1 MTLSKKIKPV
11 PRLQTPDI
19 DLDNPEFR
27 MAWDVLEHTRNSV
40 FLTGRA
46 GTGKSTFLR
55 YLTSVTKRK
64 YIVLAPTGIA
74 AVNVGGQ
81 TLHSFFRIPLIP
93 LLPDDADFSVQR
105 IRKRLKYSNSHIK
118 LIRALDLIIID
129 EISMVRADVIDFID
143 KVLRIYSGNMRQ
155 PFGGKQMLFVGDIFQ
170 LEPVVTGNDRDLLS
184 RAYSSFYFFNARVMH
199 EMQPVSIEL
208 QKVYRQDEQQF
219 ISILDNVRMGIV
231 DANDLF
237 NLNAR
242 YRQDAEH
249 EINDTTRKNDFTMTI
264 ATRRDM
270 VDSINERHLRAL
282 KTPSIIYQGRI
293 EKDFPTNSLPT
304 DIELEL
310 KVGAQVVFI
319 KNDPERRWV
328 NGTIAVVETCTD
340 DSITVKLENGDVHK
354 VDVERWANVKYIYN
368 ERKSTVE
375 EVELGSFVQYPL
387 KLAWAL
393 TIHKSQGL
401 TFNNVIIDM
410 GRGAFAGGQ
419 TYVALSRCRSLEG
432 ITLCNPITPR
442 DIYIKPEILRFA
454 RQFNNRELIEKAIET
469 SKADALYSLS
479 AHEFDK
485 NDFTSA
491 VEHFSEALS
500 ARNSL
505 TNPAVRRLI
514 AKRLGRI
521 SVLEKRIEL
530 LSRTI
535 AENQRHFDE
544 LAAQY
549 TSMGETCASE
559 GWDVEAALANY
570 DKALGLSPDYAPA
583 LLGKASI
590 LARRGDRDEAEKY
603 YRRCAEVS
611 KTYAWQA
618 RMGLGD
624 MLAALNND
632 FEAINEYLAAFD
644 ANRDSI
650 EVIERLIDAYKKAGM
665 PEMAAEYIKLR
676 RRLQNPG
683 NSKSK
688 KP

>member
-1 MTLSKKIKPV
+1 MSSPKKIQPV
-11 PRLQTPDI
+11 PSPENSYI

-93 LLPDDADFSVQR
+93 LLPDDAEFSVQR
-105 IRKRLKYSNSHIK
+105 IRQRLKYSSSHIK
-118 LIRALDLIIID
+118 LIRTLDLIIID

-170 LEPVVTGNDRDLLS
+170 LEPVVTGNDRDVLAH
-184 RAYSSFYFFNARVMH
+184 AYSSFYFFNARVMQ

-208 QKVYRQDEQQF
+208 QKVYRQDEQRF
-219 ISILDNVRMGIV
+219 ISILDNVRMGVV
-231 DANDLF
+231 DGNDLQQ
-237 NLNAR
+237 LNAR
-242 YRQDAEH
+242 YVSGAESAVNNIEH
-249 EINDTTRKNDFTMTI
+249 TKDFTMTI

-270 VDSINERHLRAL
+270 VDNINERHLNAL
-282 KTPSIIYQGRI
+282 KTPSIIYHGRI
-293 EKDFPTNSLPT
+293 EKDFPSNSLPT
-304 DIELEL
+304 DLELEL

-328 NGTIAVVETCTD
+328 NGTIAVVETCTK
-340 DSITVKLENGDVHK
+340 DSITVKLEDGEIHK
-354 VDVERWANVKYIYN
+354 VDVERWSNVKYIYN
-368 ERKSTVE
+368 ERKRTVE

-442 DIYIKPEILRFA
+442 DIYIKPEISRFA
-454 RQFNNRELIEKAIET
+454 SQFNNRELIEKAIET
-469 SKADALYSLS
+469 SKADALYALS
-479 AHEFDK
+479 AREFDR

-491 VEHFSEALS
+491 VEHFSEALA
-500 ARNSL
+500 ARNVLS
-505 TNPAVRRLI
+505 NPAARRLI
-514 AKRLGRI
+514 AKRIGRI
-521 SVLEKRIEL
+521 TALEKRIDL
-530 LSRTI
+530 LCSSL
-535 AENQRHFDE
+535 AANQRRFDE

-549 TSMGETCASE
+549 TSMGETCVSD

-570 DKALGLSPDYAPA
+570 DKALELSPDYAPA
-583 LLGKASI
+583 LLGKATI
-590 LARRGDRDEAEKY
+590 LARRGDRDEAEKH
-603 YRRCAEVS
+603 YRHCADVN
-611 KTYAWQA
+611 KAYAWQA
-618 RMGLGD
+618 RLGLGD
-624 MLAALNND
+624 MMAAAGDD
-632 FEAINEYLAAFD
+632 FAAINEYLAAFD
-644 ANRDSI
+644 IKRNSI
-650 EVIERLIDAYKKAGM
+650 EVIDRLIGAYKKAGM
-665 PEMAAEYIKLR
+665 PEIAAEYIKIR
-676 RRLQNPG
+676 RRIQDTDNT
-683 NSKSK
+683 K
-688 KP
+688 KKRR